1 MRVRDDDLVLWPA
14 LEPRIQLH
22 ERIWAQPVRS
32 RQPNIVVSQ
41 HHAHHES
48 VIGTVRSEL
57 PTAFD
62 MLRCGYP
69 TTVSVFVLLER
80 RCLGLSDLGRFTT
93 NTRDFYD
100 CGQDYRRIGYAQHL
114 SSISTLYR
122 RLFDRTSVYIPNH
135 SSASHSSQ
143 RGRKTRSTYIC
154 YRLVL
159 CALPSLRVSAVCS
172 IVIYWFQDRRD
183 MKITGLGLAYQYFRY
198 RNPLSGYTTSCFR
211 CYYTRRM

>member
-1 MRVRDDDLVLWPA
+1 MACIRTKDPITRNGSGHNQCVLDSPT
-14 LEPRIQLH
+14 LLFPNITRITSRSFEPLG
-22 ERIWAQPVRS
+22 ANF
-32 RQPNIVVSQ
+32 RQPL
-41 HHAHHES
+41 
-48 VIGTVRSEL
+48 TC
-57 PTAFD
+57 
-62 MLRCGYP
+62 LRCGYP

-80 RCLGLSDLGRFTT
+80 RCLRLSDSERFTT

-154 YRLVL
+154 YRSVS
-159 CALPSLRVSAVCS
+159 CAFPSLRVSAVCS

-211 CYYTRRM
+211 CYYTR